1 MNMKISQYVYFIE
14 KKNKVLCYSTLYN
27 EVALI
32 SLNAYKTIQRKISE
46 CLQFIGSQ

>member
-32 SLNAYKTIQRKISE
+32 SLNAYKTIEKSLDE
-46 CLQFIGSQ
+46 FKEKL